1 MGTLSSWIMTIL
13 SGMSIN
19 AREQILMAAY
29 VLRYVA
35 LLNGTLTEYA
45 GVPFF
50 EPESFI
56 MSLKLLLAKVPPRSF
71 TMAIP
76 AASPLPIVY
85 NG

>member
-1 MGTLSSWIMTIL
+1 MGTLSNWIMTIL

-35 LLNGTLTEYA
+35 LRIGTLTEYA

-56 MSLKLLLAKVPPRSF
+56 MFLCF
-71 TMAIP
+71 
-76 AASPLPIVY
+76 
-85 NG
+85 

>member
-35 LLNGTLTEYA
+35 LLNGTLTEYV
-45 GVPFF
+45 GVP
-50 EPESFI
+50 
-56 MSLKLLLAKVPPRSF
+56 
-71 TMAIP
+71 
-76 AASPLPIVY
+76 Y
-85 NG
+85 Y

>member
-1 MGTLSSWIMTIL
+1 MGTLSRWIMTIL

-50 EPESFI
+50 EPESSI
-56 MSLKLLLAKVPPRSF
+56 MFLCF
-71 TMAIP
+71 
-76 AASPLPIVY
+76 
-85 NG
+85 